1 MQDSC
6 DSTSDAFDAFLKA
19 SSRSRKGFAGSP
31 SRCPLDLG
39 NRRLQTIQ
47 RRFRTIP
54 ADAEYPLPR
63 RLYGSRM
70 YERAQGGISWR
81 NISIMLTGA
90 PTPFASIL
98 RR

>member
-6 DSTSDAFDAFLKA
+6 DSTSDAFDAFLKT

-31 SRCPLDLG
+31 RRCPLDLG

-70 YERAQGGISWR
+70 YERAQGGVQLAKYLDYAHWR
-81 NISIMLTGA
+81 PNPICLK
-90 PTPFASIL
+90 PPP
-98 RR
+98 